1 MTNLIRCFGLD
12 LLCHIDLAHCLQ
24 SKDKAYM
31 ETMSEERIQYSKY
44 MEEFH
49 GKEDDSQYWLDRMER
64 GE

>member
-1 MTNLIRCFGLD
+1 
-12 LLCHIDLAHCLQ
+12 
-24 SKDKAYM
+24 M